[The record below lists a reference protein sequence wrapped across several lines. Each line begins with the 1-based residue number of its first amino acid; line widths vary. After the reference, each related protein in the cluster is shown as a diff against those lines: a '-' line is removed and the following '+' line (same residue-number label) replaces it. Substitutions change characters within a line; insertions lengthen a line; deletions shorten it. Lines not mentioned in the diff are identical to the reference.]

1 MRHFVLVPHE
11 ICVVPYGTGKFFLS
25 EMIFNC
31 DASPTAMTA
40 PLQGAYKV
48 SEKRNLELL
57 NTFISPL
64 KGEVDASIASRRKGW
79 DTLCSRFVNNFQFT
93 YKRITNMYDK
103 YNRKIDYL
111 RISLTDRCNLHCRYC
126 QPEVSEHVPHNE
138 ILRYEELLRICRAA
152 LQLGIRKFKITGGEP
167 LLRKGCSDF
176 IASLKQLDGVEQVTL
191 TTNGTLLSQQLPALI
206 AAGVDSINV
215 SLDTLDAAYYKELTG
230 GSLSSVLQALQE
242 LQAAGIPFKLNCV
255 PLAENGPADIMQ
267 LLKLAH
273 RYNAPLRF
281 IELMPLDC
289 NTNLQGLSG
298 SEIRSQLEQAGL
310 QLQPDAQRYGNG
322 PASYWRISGYK
333 MPVGFIEPLH
343 NKFCAVCNRVR
354 LTSIGMLKP
363 CLYSNEGMNLKRLLR
378 DGGSDADLLQAMQEI
393 IYAKPEGHSFDVEAA
408 QFNMNQIGG

>member
-1 MRHFVLVPHE
+1 
-11 ICVVPYGTGKFFLS
+11 
-25 EMIFNC
+25 
-31 DASPTAMTA
+31 
-40 PLQGAYKV
+40 
-48 SEKRNLELL
+48 
-57 NTFISPL
+57 
-64 KGEVDASIASRRKGW
+64 
-79 DTLCSRFVNNFQFT
+79 
-93 YKRITNMYDK
+93 MYDQ

-126 QPEVSEHVPHNE
+126 RPEVSEHVPHNE

-191 TTNGTLLSQQLPALI
+191 TTNGTLLAQQLPALI
-206 AAGVDSINV
+206 QAGVDSINV
-215 SLDTLDAAYYKELTG
+215 SLDTLNAAYYTELTG
-230 GSLSSVLQALQE
+230 GSLSSVLQSLRE

-255 PLAENGPADIMQ
+255 PLAENGLTDIMQ

-273 RYNAPLRF
+273 SYNAPLRF

-289 NTNLQGLSG
+289 NADLKGLSG
-298 SEIRSQLEQAGL
+298 SEIRKQLEQAGL
-310 QLQPDAQRYGNG
+310 ALQPDAQRYGNG

-354 LTSIGMLKP
+354 LTSVGMLKP
-363 CLYSNEGMNLKRLLR
+363 CLYSDEGMNLKRLLR

-393 IYAKPEGHSFDVEAA
+393 IYAKPAGHSFDVKAA
-408 QFNMNQIGG
+408 RFNMSHIGG

>member
-1 MRHFVLVPHE
+1 
-11 ICVVPYGTGKFFLS
+11 
-25 EMIFNC
+25 
-31 DASPTAMTA
+31 
-40 PLQGAYKV
+40 
-48 SEKRNLELL
+48 
-57 NTFISPL
+57 
-64 KGEVDASIASRRKGW
+64 
-79 DTLCSRFVNNFQFT
+79 
-93 YKRITNMYDK
+93 MYDQYK
-103 YNRKIDYL
+103 RKIDYL

-126 QPEVSEHVPHNE
+126 RPEVSEHVPHNE

-167 LLRKGCSDF
+167 LLRKGCSNF
-176 IASLKQLDGVEQVTL
+176 IANLKQLDGAEQVTL
-191 TTNGTLLSQQLPALI
+191 TTNGTLLAQQLPALI

-215 SLDTLDAAYYKELTG
+215 SLDTLDAAYYTELTG
-230 GSLSSVLQALQE
+230 GSLDSVLQSLRE

-255 PLAENGPADIMQ
+255 PLAENGLTDIMQ

-273 RYNAPLRF
+273 SYNAPLRF

-289 NTNLQGLSG
+289 NADLKGLSG

-310 QLQPDAQRYGNG
+310 ALQPDAQRYGNG
-322 PASYWRISGYK
+322 PANYWRISGYK

-393 IYAKPEGHSFDVEAA
+393 IYAKPAGHSFEVEAA
-408 QFNMNQIGG
+408 SFNMSQIGG

>member
-1 MRHFVLVPHE
+1 
-11 ICVVPYGTGKFFLS
+11 
-25 EMIFNC
+25 
-31 DASPTAMTA
+31 
-40 PLQGAYKV
+40 
-48 SEKRNLELL
+48 
-57 NTFISPL
+57 
-64 KGEVDASIASRRKGW
+64 
-79 DTLCSRFVNNFQFT
+79 
-93 YKRITNMYDK
+93 MYDQ

-126 QPEVSEHVPHNE
+126 RPEVSEHVPHNE

-176 IASLKQLDGVEQVTL
+176 IASLKQTDGVEQVTL
-191 TTNGTLLSQQLPALI
+191 TTNGTLLAQQLPELI
-206 AAGVDSINV
+206 QAGVDSINV
-215 SLDTLDAAYYKELTG
+215 SLDTLDAAYYTELTG
-230 GSLSSVLQALQE
+230 GSLSSVLQSLRE
-242 LQAAGIPFKLNCV
+242 LQATGIPFKLNCV
-255 PLAENGPADIMQ
+255 PLAENGLTDIMQ

-289 NTNLQGLSG
+289 NTNLHGLSG
-298 SEIRSQLEQAGL
+298 SEIRKQLEQAGL
-310 QLQPDAQRYGNG
+310 ALQPDAQRYGNG

-354 LTSIGMLKP
+354 LTSVGMLKP
-363 CLYSNEGMNLKRLLR
+363 CLYSDEGMNLKRLLR

-393 IYAKPEGHSFDVEAA
+393 IYNKPAGHSFEVEAA
-408 QFNMNQIGG
+408 SFNMSQIGG

>member
-1 MRHFVLVPHE
+1 
-11 ICVVPYGTGKFFLS
+11 
-25 EMIFNC
+25 
-31 DASPTAMTA
+31 
-40 PLQGAYKV
+40 
-48 SEKRNLELL
+48 
-57 NTFISPL
+57 
-64 KGEVDASIASRRKGW
+64 
-79 DTLCSRFVNNFQFT
+79 
-93 YKRITNMYDK
+93 MYDQ

-167 LLRKGCSDF
+167 LLRKGCIDF

-191 TTNGTLLSQQLPALI
+191 TTNGTLLAQQLPELI
-206 AAGVDSINV
+206 KAGADSINV

-230 GSLSSVLQALQE
+230 GSLGNVLQALQE

-255 PLAENGPADIMQ
+255 PLAETGLSDIMQ

-289 NTNLQGLSG
+289 NADLKGLSG

-310 QLQPDAQRYGNG
+310 ALQPDAQRYGNG
-322 PASYWRISGYK
+322 PASYWRISGYA

-354 LTSIGMLKP
+354 LTSVGMLKP
-363 CLYSNEGMNLKRLLR
+363 CLYCNEGMNLKRLLR
-378 DGGSDADLLQAMQEI
+378 DGASDADLLQAMQEI
-393 IYAKPEGHSFDVEAA
+393 IYAKPAGHSFDVEAA
-408 QFNMNQIGG
+408 RFNMNQIGG